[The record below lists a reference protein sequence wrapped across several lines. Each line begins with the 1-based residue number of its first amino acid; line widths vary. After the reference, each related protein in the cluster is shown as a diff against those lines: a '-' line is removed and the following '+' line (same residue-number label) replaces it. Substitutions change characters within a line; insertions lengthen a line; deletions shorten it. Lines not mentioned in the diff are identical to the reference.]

1 MTREANRHVFLALSS
16 PRAGRE
22 AEFNRWYE
30 EHHLEDV
37 VRFVPG
43 FVRGRRYVTSPHQR
57 AGQTVRWLSL
67 AIYDLEVTDVRGLH
81 DSVRAN
87 VAHFTPSNGV
97 FESNHVA
104 WVYTPMAKS
113 SDRESLQDPAGL
125 RSTPGVILAFS
136 ERALVIPTGDAVHAA
151 RPRHFQLHADQRPG
165 TLTPWRHLTMFDP
178 SVDLDAARWASQP
191 ELRALWRFDRVG
203 REVEDAAS
211 S

>member
-1 MTREANRHVFLALSS
+1 MTRQANRHIFLALSS
-16 PRAGRE
+16 PRPGRE

-43 FVRGRRYVTSPHQR
+43 FVRGRRYVASPHQLP
-57 AGQTVRWLSL
+57 GQIVRWHSL
-67 AIYDLEVTDVRGLH
+67 AIYDLEATDVRSLH

-97 FESNHVA
+97 FEKDHVA
-104 WVYTPMAKS
+104 WVYTPMAAS
-113 SDRESLQDPAGL
+113 SDPARLQDPGEL

-136 ERALVIPTGDAVHAA
+136 EQALVIPAGDALHAA

-165 TLTPWRHLTMFDP
+165 TLAPWHHLAILDP
-178 SVDLDAARWASQP
+178 LAELDDARWASEP
-191 ELRALWRFDRVG
+191 ALRALWRFERVG
-203 REVEDAAS
+203 REVGDTARS
-211 S
+211 